1 MMIPVLFDWSGDTSR
16 LSAFGFKILSVA
28 GSVISAELPLSK
40 IDDVHTLGIE
50 TIELGAGFTP
60 TLDLSRSAAKVND
73 VATGNGLDRPYKG
86 AGVIIGVVDSGIDY
100 AHPAFLDTTGK
111 SRILYLWDQTASLR
125 PKEKGKHNT
134 FRGALPQGFAP
145 SFQYGVEYSK
155 ADIDAALALA
165 PIARGKP
172 SFLTVV
178 PHKDRKGHGTHVAAI
193 AAGNGRQREN
203 ASVTPFAGMAPEADL
218 VVVRYAAQPG
228 DFGSNARMVDAIR
241 YIAQR
246 AAKMQKNCVL
256 NISLGSGML
265 PGDGRTRLEREIEA
279 TVSGN
284 APGTTIV
291 VAAGNSAAAGNRA
304 QGSVPRNGSTTL
316 TIEVGSKAVF
326 PLEVEIW
333 YGRPSLDHRFE
344 LKIKPPGGAET
355 KPIPPD
361 GSELFDF
368 SGGSA
373 AGNSA
378 AVIGEVKNPD
388 HNLNSILV
396 RIDRGKAKKIGAG
409 VWNIILV
416 DRGTGGGSAARPFDA
431 ELTVR
436 ADSKFTSHVTQRAT
450 MTIPA
455 TARNALSV
463 ASHITRIE
471 EQGSAGPN
479 SPAIAASSSRG
490 PTPDG
495 RPGPTIAAPG
505 EWVISARTYA
515 DGGGSYVAKRGTSM
529 AAPHV
534 TGIVA
539 LMLEAKP
546 SLRSADVAAVVSA
559 SAAKPS
565 TTFDGNSWGAG
576 MINALAAVKQ
586 IEP

>member
-1 MMIPVLFDWSGDTSR
+1 M
-16 LSAFGFKILSVA
+16 
-28 GSVISAELPLSK
+28 
-40 IDDVHTLGIE
+40 
-50 TIELGAGFTP
+50 
-60 TLDLSRSAAKVND
+60 
-73 VATGNGLDRPYKG
+73 GNGLDHPYKG
-86 AGVIIGVVDSGIDY
+86 AGVIIGIIDSGIDY
-100 AHPAFLDTTGK
+100 AHPTFLDTTGK
-111 SRILYLWDQTASLR
+111 SRILYLWDQTASLK

-134 FRGALPQGFAP
+134 FSGTLPQGFAP

-165 PIARGKP
+165 PSAKGKP
-172 SFLTVV
+172 SFLKVV
-178 PHKDRKGHGTHVAAI
+178 PHKDLKGHGTHVAAI

-203 ASVTPFAGMAPEADL
+203 TSVTPYVGIAPEADL
-218 VVVRYAAQPG
+218 VFVRYAAQQG
-228 DFGSNARMVDAIR
+228 DFGSNARLVDAIR
-241 YIAQR
+241 YIVRR

-265 PGDGRTRLEREIEA
+265 PGDGKTRLEREIEA

-291 VAAGNSAAAGNRA
+291 VAVGNSAAAANRA
-304 QGSVPRNGSTTL
+304 QGTVARNGSATL
-316 TIEVGSKAVF
+316 TVEVGTKAVF
-326 PLEVEIW
+326 PLEIEIW

-344 LKIKPPGGAET
+344 VKIRPPGGAET
-355 KPIPPD
+355 KPVPPD

-368 SGGSA
+368 LEGSA

-396 RIDRGKAKKIGAG
+396 RVDRGKAKKIGSG
-409 VWNIILV
+409 VWNITLM
-416 DRGTGGGSAARPFDA
+416 DRGTGGGTAARPFDA
-431 ELTVR
+431 QLTLK
-436 ADSKFTSHVTQRAT
+436 ADSKFTNYVTQRAT
-450 MTIPA
+450 MTVPA
-455 TARNALSV
+455 TARNAVSV
-463 ASHITRIE
+463 ASHVTRMD
-471 EQGSAGPN
+471 EQGTAGPS

-495 RPGPTIAAPG
+495 RSGPTIAAPG
-505 EWVISARTYA
+505 EWVISARTFSDA
-515 DGGGSYVAKRGTSM
+515 GGSYVSKRGTSM

-534 TGIVA
+534 TGIIA

-546 SLRSADVAAVVSA
+546 SLRNTDIAAILAA

-565 TTFDGNSWGAG
+565 TTFDGTIWGAG

-586 IEP
+586 VEP